1 LGNISEQGESFMRLT
16 VRQLKR
22 LIREG
27 VEEATGGK
35 KVYVLHRPDTHAVF
49 AVFSNEA
56 DANEALSIMKENFIR
71 NVHLDEA
78 SFDPSPE
85 MIAKRAKNL
94 AYGGG

>member
-1 LGNISEQGESFMRLT
+1 MTGYEIDPGDDRGQLHNKGRSSKKIGEGN
-16 VRQLKR
+16 
-22 LIREG
+22 
-27 VEEATGGK
+27 